1 MKKILSSII
10 TTLLISSNTVFAS
23 DYKAVDEFSK
33 ESFNINSENYLKNEK
48 LDNSEFDFS
57 EKDLLKVLI
66 NTKQYFEKFSN
77 EDPIINR
84 VGFLESAD
92 ISLNDILKTID
103 YLIEITQEDIKEK
116 RSSRLK
122 NIDFINENFRVIR
135 WYPYNPKDKTQT
147 EKIRITKYAI
157 FTHEG
162 SKTKTKF
169 FNIPL
174 YALKSDDMFYKKYT
188 KQDVLSGIFE
198 KKGKE
203 FGKAQS
209 LVYLTREGLE
219 EALMEGTLLV
229 KYKDGKSEFFNV
241 DRNNGIAYVKG
252 LDRKKQKRY
261 WYFKQVNS
269 INGYGN
275 KIENRIKVEPAVTF
289 AGDIFNIGL
298 GRIVALQ
305 YDLQGKKK
313 TKIGIIA
320 DTGGAFLPNLHQ
332 LDFLAGIFKTRQDF
346 INYSKNLPPYVNVS
360 FLIKK

>member
-1 MKKILSSII
+1 MLKKIAFLL
-10 TTLLISSNTVFAS
+10 TGLLISTNIAS
-23 DYKAVDEFSK
+23 AEEYRAVDEFTK
-33 ESFNINSENYLKNEK
+33 PSFSVDADKYLKNEK
-48 LDNSEFDFS
+48 LAKTDFDFS

-66 NTKQYFEKFSN
+66 NTREYYKKFSA
-77 EDPIINR
+77 EDPVVNR
-84 VGFLESAD
+84 IGVLGSAGVT
-92 ISLNDILKTID
+92 LNDILNTLD
-103 YLIEITQEDIKEK
+103 YLIEITQEDVDNK
-116 RSSRLK
+116 RISRLK
-122 NIDFINENFRVIR
+122 NTDFINENFKVIR
-135 WYPYNPKDKTQT
+135 WYPYNPADKTQT

-157 FTHEG
+157 FTHQG
-162 SKTKTKF
+162 SKTKTKL

-174 YALKSDDMFYKKYT
+174 YGLKSDDMFYKKYT

-198 KKGKE
+198 KGGKE
-203 FGKAQS
+203 YGKAVP

-241 DRNNGIAYVKG
+241 DRNNGIAYVKT

-275 KIENRIKVEPAVTF
+275 KIENRIKVEPGITF
-289 AGDIFNIGL
+289 AGDVFNVGL
-298 GRIVALQ
+298 GRIVALKYQ
-305 YDLQGKKK
+305 LNGKDK

-332 LDFLAGIFKTRQDF
+332 LDFLAGIFNTRQDF
-346 INYSKNLPPYVNVS
+346 INYSKSLPPYVDVY

>member
-1 MKKILSSII
+1 MIKKISS
-10 TTLLISSNTVFAS
+10 TLISLLVFNNISLAS

-33 ESFNINSENYLKNEK
+33 ESFKVNSDKYLKNQTLEK
-48 LDNSEFDFS
+48 TEFDFS

-66 NTKQYFEKFSN
+66 NTKEYFQKYSS
-77 EDPIINR
+77 EDPIVNR
-84 VGFLESAD
+84 VGFLESAE
-92 ISLNDILKTID
+92 INLNDILKTID
-103 YLIEITQEDIKEK
+103 YLIKITEEDIKEN
-116 RSSRLK
+116 RISRLK
-122 NIDFINENFRVIR
+122 NTDFLNENFKIIR
-135 WYPYNPKDKTQT
+135 WYPYNPKDKNQT

-162 SKTKTKF
+162 SKNKTKE

-174 YALKSDDMFYKKYT
+174 YGLKSNDMFYKKYT

-203 FGKAQS
+203 YNKAEP

-229 KYKDGKSEFFNV
+229 KYKDNKSEFFNV

-275 KIENRIKVEPAVTF
+275 KIENRIKIEPAVTF
-289 AGDIFNIGL
+289 AGDVFNIGL
-298 GRIVALQ
+298 GRVVALK
-305 YDLQGKKK
+305 YDLQGKKT

-346 INYSKNLPPYVNVS
+346 INYSKSLPPYVDVY